1 METFKQQCLDLRKAG
16 HTLTEIVKIT
26 GRPKTSIYFHIN
38 SIPLSEEKIR
48 LIRIASGI
56 RARNIA
62 LSRRGKSER
71 QFRRF
76 NKWSSN
82 TVSLLGHL
90 IFDGSIIRTSCIY
103 NNRNISLINKVEN
116 SMKNIYDHKPKRWIN
131 NETGVSRISYHN
143 VALGTYLQE
152 KSKELLNNICS
163 LSIGL
168 KKEFLKAFFNDEG
181 CIDFR
186 PKRNLRQIRGYQKDK
201 SILFLIQK
209 LLCDFGIESRVVN
222 PNEIVIS
229 GKENLQKFQK
239 RIGFS
244 PGVYINGNRSNSIWK
259 KSLEKKVLLNEA
271 IKSFKLP
278 SH

>member
-1 METFKQQCLDLRKAG
+1 
-16 HTLTEIVKIT
+16 
-26 GRPKTSIYFHIN
+26 
-38 SIPLSEEKIR
+38 
-48 LIRIASGI
+48 
-56 RARNIA
+56 
-62 LSRRGKSER
+62 
-71 QFRRF
+71 
-76 NKWSSN
+76 
-82 TVSLLGHL
+82 
-90 IFDGSIIRTSCIY
+90 
-103 NNRNISLINKVEN
+103 
-116 SMKNIYDHKPKRWIN
+116 MKNIYDHKPKRWIN